1 MTAVAEATAPAATAP
16 ASEPAAITVE
26 GLTASIRIAGRWFD
40 AVRDVSFEVRRQE
53 TLALVGES
61 GCGKSLTAL
70 SIMGLLPAG
79 VGRISAGR
87 IVVDGVDMTAADE
100 AGKQAMRGERIGM
113 IFQEP
118 MTSLNPVLP
127 VGFQIAE
134 ALVEHRGMGRR
145 QAQARALELMEL
157 VRIPSAAQRLDAY
170 PHQFSGGMRQRVMI
184 AIALACSPKV
194 LIADEPTTALD
205 VTIQAQVLALLAD
218 LQAREG
224 LAVLLITHNLGVVA
238 SVADRVMVMYGGDV
252 VESAPVKAF
261 FRAPDASLQRGA
273 ACRDAAGRPA
283 LGSAGADP
291 GPGADPAGH
300 AVGLPLPVALPAADR
315 EMRRAPA
322 AEPAARRAGAPG
334 ALLGEGAMTATAPST
349 GEPLLVVR
357 DLAKTFKAKRGWPV
371 PKTVA
376 VRALD
381 GVSFSVARGRGAR
394 HRRRVGL
401 RQVDG
406 RARLPAPDR
415 ARCRHRPFRRRRRG
429 VRRLRGAAVL
439 AAAASDRVPG
449 PRLGARSAPAHRR
462 RARRADPGPR
472 HREGARGARAAS
484 HASSTRSAC
493 RRRRRGAT
501 RTSSRAVSASA
512 SASPARSRSVPT

>member
-79 VGRISAGR
+79 IGRISAGR
-87 IVVDGVDMTAADE
+87 IVVDAVDMTAADE

-218 LQAREG
+218 GYRDSGMKAFADLQAREG

-261 FRAPDASLQRGA
+261 FA
-273 ACRDAAGRPA
+273 RPTHPY
-283 LGSAGADP
+283 S
-291 GPGADPAGH
+291 
-300 AVGLPLPVALPAADR
+300 
-315 EMRRAPA
+315 E
-322 AEPAARRAGAPG
+322 
-334 ALLGEGAMTATAPST
+334 ALLAAMPRVDRPSEALAPI
-349 GEPLLVVR
+349 
-357 DLAKTFKAKRGWPV
+357 
-371 PKTVA
+371 
-376 VRALD
+376 
-381 GVSFSVARGRGAR
+381 
-394 HRRRVGL
+394 
-401 RQVDG
+401 
-406 RARLPAPDR
+406 
-415 ARCRHRPFRRRRRG
+415 
-429 VRRLRGAAVL
+429 
-439 AAAASDRVPG
+439 PG
-449 PRLGARSAPAHRR
+449 Q
-462 RARRADPGPR
+462 
-472 HREGARGARAAS
+472 
-484 HASSTRSAC
+484 
-493 RRRRRGAT
+493 
-501 RTSSRAVSASA
+501 
-512 SASPARSRSVPT
+512 VPTLPDMPPGCRYQSRCPLRIEK